1 MENLTIRQRLV
12 ALIVTVISG
21 FAVSLVVG
29 LWSLSMLSHEAD
41 VIKQDVDSIRSA
53 QVEFQRQVQEWKN
66 ILIRGHKEKDL
77 NKYKKAFI
85 DRQSTIQKS
94 LDAMT
99 SRYQGNESYAQVLL
113 DLSKLK
119 QEHQKLFGLYN
130 NALRTFDSTDIES
143 GRKVDAAV
151 RGKDR
156 PVSKGFD
163 SLVKEIE
170 IISVE
175 LKEAEFYK
183 DSAILIVISIIVV
196 LVVLAISVLTVVY
209 MRGYNDTIKEH
220 SALIKSGDFTQRVDE
235 SRGGDYTVLGSAF
248 NGLYGTVGSLISGAQ
263 TTLEK
268 VRINVSD
275 TDGNI
280 QSIENML
287 GEQQVALNEISQALN
302 DLVSNIENV
311 NMLASETRMSS
322 EEMSNSAN
330 QVEDAMNGLQTISVE
345 MSDKLRMIDDIS
357 DQINLLALNASIEAA
372 RAGDAGRGFAVVADE
387 VRKLANK
394 ANLATS
400 EIREQMHALSNSTNF
415 AQSSVVEIAKSI
427 DAVSSKSSEV
437 SSAVDH
443 QSSAVAQVS
452 ATVEEFS
459 GHMESTSQNIQE
471 TSRAMKEV
479 SQATHDL
486 ADQMSIFKTKD

>member
-1 MENLTIRQRLV
+1 MENLTIRQRLI

-21 FAVSLVVG
+21 FAVSLLVG

-66 ILIRGHKEKDL
+66 ILIRGHKQKDFT
-77 NKYKKAFI
+77 KYKKAFET
-85 DRQSTIQKS
+85 RQVTIQKS
-94 LDAMT
+94 LDEMT
-99 SRYQGNESYAQVLL
+99 ARYKDNESYSQVVI
-113 DLSKLK
+113 DMAKLK
-119 QEHQKLFGLYN
+119 EEHIKLFKEYN
-130 NALRTFDSTDIES
+130 KALRSFNASDIES
-143 GRKVDAAV
+143 GRNVDAAV

-163 SLVKEIE
+163 VLVKEIE
-170 IISVE
+170 EISIA
-175 LKEAEFYK
+175 LKEEEFYK
-183 DSAILIVISIIVV
+183 DSTILIVISIIVV
-196 LVVLAISVLTVVY
+196 IIVVLISSLTVLY
-209 MRGYNDTIKEH
+209 MKGYNNTIKDH
-220 SALIKSGDFTQRVDE
+220 SELIKSGDFTQRVDE
-235 SRGGDYTVLGSAF
+235 NRGGDYTVLGSAF
-248 NGLYGTVGSLISGAQ
+248 NGLYNTVGSLISGAQ
-263 TTLEK
+263 VTLDK
-268 VRINVSD
+268 VRINVAD

-287 GEQQVALNEISQALN
+287 GEQQVALTEISQALN

-311 NMLASETRMSS
+311 NMLASETRLSS

-330 QVEDAMNGLQTISVE
+330 QVEEAMNGLQTISMQ

-387 VRKLANK
+387 VRKLANN
-394 ANLATS
+394 ANAATS
-400 EIREQMHALSNSTNF
+400 EIREQMQALSNSTNF
-415 AQSSVVEIAKSI
+415 AQTSVTDIAKSI
-427 DAVSSKSSEV
+427 DAVSVKSSEV

-459 GHMESTSQNIQE
+459 GHMESTSQNIQQ
-471 TSRAMKEV
+471 TASAMKEV
-479 SQATHDL
+479 SEATHDL
-486 ADQMSIFKTKD
+486 ANQMSIFKTKS